1 MKKNKWILWN
11 VALALDG
18 TLESFDYQLAGKPN
32 TKKYTCSLPL
42 VHFQELADK
51 YGALHILRTSE
62 CRPRDPYELV
72 RFINEL

>member
-1 MKKNKWILWN
+1 MKKNKWIVWN
-11 VALALDG
+11 IVLAIDG
-18 TLESFDYQLAGKPN
+18 TLESFDYKLTDNPN
-32 TKKYTCSLPL
+32 REKYTCSLPL

-72 RFINEL
+72 RFIKKL